1 MKTTTF
7 VFVAL
12 LTAASAVAQTTAF
25 STHAAAWFGC
35 WIPSE
40 LQAPAREVRVCVVP
54 TSQAGALRL
63 ITFAG
68 DEQIREET
76 IEADGA
82 KHTISEDRCSGERVS
97 RWSASGVRLFVSAEL
112 RCEGQAPQPSSMLS
126 TLTTPNRWL
135 EIQAIGSKGREAVRT
150 RRYDRATDARPSAV
164 ADLLRAVPPP
174 ASGIQRTTI
183 DDVVEATRAVSSPV
197 VELWLIETEPR
208 LALNRQALRKLSG
221 ESVSE
226 PVIDLLVGLAYPR
239 RFQVRRDSGGGGFGG
254 GGFGGFGG
262 FDVPFASAMN
272 GPWDYWMSPYA
283 MLYSPFAIPW
293 GYGPYAG
300 WGGWGGGAWNG
311 GPFSPVVAGGSGET
325 VASGRGQVV
334 NGQGYTRVEPQ
345 GTASESGSSTGSGS
359 RGRSGGGDFGV
370 SSSGGSSSGGSV
382 STGGYSS
389 GGGSGGS
396 GGGGGGGGGGGAVAV
411 PR

>member
-1 MKTTTF
+1 MRTAPI

-12 LTAASAVAQTTAF
+12 LTASSAVAQTAAP
-25 STHAAAWFGC
+25 SAHASAWFGC
-35 WIPSE
+35 WVPAEI
-40 LQAPAREVRVCVVP
+40 QAPAREVRVCVVP

-63 ITFAG
+63 ITFAA

-97 RWSASGVRLFVSAEL
+97 RWSASGLRLFVSAEL
-112 RCEGQAPQPSSMLS
+112 RCEGQAAQPSSMLS

-135 EIQAIGSKGREAVRT
+135 EVQAIGPKGREAVRT
-150 RRYDRATDARPSAV
+150 RRYNRATDAPPPTV
-164 ADLLRAVPPP
+164 ADLLREVPPP
-174 ASGIQRTTI
+174 SAAIQRTTV
-183 DDVVEATRAVSSPV
+183 DDVVEASKAVSSPV
-197 VELWLIETEPR
+197 VELWLVETEPR
-208 LALNRQALRKLSG
+208 LALNRQALLKLSG

-239 RFQVRRDSGGGGFGG
+239 RFQVRTGGGGFSS

-262 FDVPFASAMN
+262 FDMPFASAMN

-300 WGGWGGGAWNG
+300 WGGWDGWGWNG
-311 GPFSPVVAGGSGET
+311 GPFSPVVAGGAGEA
-325 VASGRGQVV
+325 VASGQGRVV

-345 GTASESGSSTGSGS
+345 RTAAESGSSSG
-359 RGRSGGGDFGV
+359 GRSSGGGGDFGV
-370 SSSGGSSSGGSV
+370 SSAGGSSGGGSV

-389 GGGSGGS
+389 GGG
-396 GGGGGGGGGGGAVAV
+396 GGGGAVAV